1 MLENIFYNLLNSIMN
16 LTEEQAKEFLASYDN
31 FFGTLLNNQE
41 LINEIKRQMRLEGL
55 TTTEAFE
62 KKEALLTHMR
72 ELQKGPVQGP
82 IKLIAEKEEI
92 YSKMLDTVGALYDK
106 ALEDISRET
115 AVISV
120 ELCHENAKLPTY
132 AHKDDAGFD
141 FYLPEDFT
149 IKAHEYGK
157 IAKTGLKMA
166 IPTGYELQIRP
177 RSGNSVKTTLRISNT
192 PGTIDC
198 GYCDEIGIICDN
210 IGDEDITFKAGD
222 RIAQGVLNVVPRG
235 IFNQVDDILTI
246 AGSNRQGGYGSSG
259 Q

>member
-1 MLENIFYNLLNSIMN
+1 MLEGTFYNLLNSIIN
-16 LTEEQAKEFLASYDN
+16 LTEEQAEEFLETYDI
-31 FFGTLLNNQE
+31 FFDALLNNQE
-41 LINEIKRQMRLEGL
+41 LINEIRKQMRLEGL
-55 TTTEAFE
+55 TMTEAFN
-62 KKEALLTHMR
+62 KKEIILSQMKALKNR
-72 ELQKGPVQGP
+72 P
-82 IKLIAEKEEI
+82 IEESTKLIIEKEEI
-92 YSKMLDTVGALYDK
+92 YNKILNTVEVLYDK
-106 ALEDISRET
+106 ALEDIYRET
-115 AVISV
+115 AIVSV

-166 IPTGYELQIRP
+166 IPSGYELQIRP

-235 IFNQVDDILTI
+235 IFNQVNDILTVTD
-246 AGSNRQGGYGSSG
+246 SNRQGGYGSSG

>member
-1 MLENIFYNLLNSIMN
+1 MLESIFYNLINSIAN
-16 LTEEQAKEFLASYDN
+16 LTDEQAKDFLESYND
-31 FFGTLLNNQE
+31 FFDSLLSNQE
-41 LINEIKRQMRLEGL
+41 LINEIKKQMRLEGL
-55 TTTEAFE
+55 TTTTALE
-62 KKEALLTHMR
+62 KKEALLADMR
-72 ELQKGPVQGP
+72 NLKNGPTS
-82 IKLIAEKEEI
+82 LITEKAEI
-92 YSKMLDTVGALYDK
+92 YDKVLDTTNALYNK
-106 ALEDISRET
+106 ALESMNRET
-115 AVISV
+115 AIVAV
-120 ELCHENAKLPTY
+120 ELCHENAKMPTY

-157 IAKTGLKMA
+157 IAPTGLKMA
-166 IPTGYELQIRP
+166 IPSGYELQIRP
-177 RSGNSVKTTLRISNT
+177 RSGNSVKTTLRIANA

-222 RIAQGVLNVVPRG
+222 RIAQGVLHVVPKG
-235 IFNQVDDILTI
+235 EFTQVDDILTI

>member
-1 MLENIFYNLLNSIMN
+1 MLESTFYNLLHSIMT
-16 LTEEQAKEFLASYDN
+16 LTEEQAKEFLKTYND
-31 FFGTLLNNQE
+31 FFDALLANQE
-41 LINEIKRQMRLEGL
+41 LINEIKHQMRLEGL
-55 TTTEAFE
+55 NAITGTE
-62 KKEALLTHMR
+62 KKEALLASMR
-72 ELQKGPVQGP
+72 GLKYGPSN
-82 IKLIAEKEEI
+82 LIAEQEEI
-92 YSKMLDTVGALYDK
+92 YNRILDITSQLYDT
-106 ALEDISRET
+106 ALEDMCRET
-115 AVISV
+115 ATISV

-222 RIAQGVLNVVPRG
+222 RIAQGVLNISPKGV
-235 IFNQVDDILTI
+235 FNQVEDILTV

>member
-1 MLENIFYNLLNSIMN
+1 MLESTFYNLLNSIMN
-16 LTEEQAKEFLASYDN
+16 LTEDEAKDFLNSYND
-31 FFGTLLNNQE
+31 FFDALLTNQE

-55 TTTEAFE
+55 NATTGIE
-62 KKEALLTHMR
+62 KKEALLESMR
-72 ELQKGPVQGP
+72 GLKNGP
-82 IKLIAEKEEI
+82 IKLIKEQEEI
-92 YSKMLDTVGALYDK
+92 YNKVLNITSQLYDK
-106 ALEDISRET
+106 ALEDINRET
-115 AVISV
+115 TVVSV

-177 RSGNSVKTTLRISNT
+177 RSGNSVKTTLRISNA

-235 IFNQVDDILTI
+235 IFNQVSDILI
-246 AGSNRQGGYGSSG
+246 VAGSNRQGGYGSSG

>member
-1 MLENIFYNLLNSIMN
+1 MFEQTFYNLLNAILEMEDN
-16 LTEEQAKEFLASYDN
+16 ATQDFLDN
-31 FFGTLLNNQE
+31 YKNFLDSLLANQE
-41 LINEIKRQMRLEGL
+41 LINEVKKQMRLEGL
-55 TTTEAFE
+55 SATDTLNRKEELLASMRALAEPMNLNTV
-62 KKEALLTHMR
+62 KKEMYNKVL
-72 ELQKGPVQGP
+72 
-82 IKLIAEKEEI
+82 EI
-92 YSKMLDTVGALYDK
+92 INYIYDK
-106 ALEDISRET
+106 ALENMNRET
-115 AVISV
+115 ATIAV

-166 IPTGYELQIRP
+166 IPSGYELQIRP
-177 RSGNSVKTTLRISNT
+177 RSGNSIKTTLRISNA

-222 RIAQGVLNVVPRG
+222 RIAQGVLNIVPKG
-235 IFNQVDDILTI
+235 EFTQVDNILNV

>member
-1 MLENIFYNLLNSIMN
+1 MLESIFYNLLHSIMT
-16 LTEEQAKEFLASYDN
+16 LTEEQAKEFLNSYED
-31 FFGTLLNNQE
+31 FFDALLANQE
-41 LINEIKRQMRLEGL
+41 LINEIKHQMRLEGL
-55 TTTEAFE
+55 NTITGTE
-62 KKEALLTHMR
+62 KKEALLASLR
-72 ELQKGPVQGP
+72 GLKYGPSS
-82 IKLIAEKEEI
+82 LIAEQEEI
-92 YSKMLDTVGALYDK
+92 YNKILDVTSQLYDI
-106 ALEDISRET
+106 ALTDMCRET
-115 AVISV
+115 VTIPV

-141 FYLPEDFT
+141 FYLSENFT

-222 RIAQGVLNVVPRG
+222 RIAQGVLNISPKG
-235 IFNQVDDILTI
+235 IFNQVEDILTVT
-246 AGSNRQGGYGSSG
+246 GSNRQGGYGSSG